1 MVLGVRCILP
11 HPHKMRDTNKWE
23 RWEPVTGE
31 DSKGLSLA
39 KEDNRAHISRQLTP
53 YWLILPS
60 LVLMLI
66 LIFYPLVRGVVM
78 SFMEVDLIHQGA
90 MTFVGL
96 EQYKKLL
103 DDPIFTH
110 SLLNTLKWTLGVV
123 VFQYLFGLGIALL
136 MNEKIP
142 MRGLM
147 RGLILVPWV
156 VPSVVAALVWRWI
169 YAGEYGILN
178 HILRQIGLI
187 QRPLEWLSDPKLAMP
202 AVIAVGIWKW
212 VPFMAVVLLSGLQSV
227 PQEEYESATVDGAN
241 TFQRFWFI
249 TMPHLRNLS
258 MIVTLLSF
266 IWTFNHFDI
275 VYVMT
280 KGGPANTTHLLST
293 YSYLTAFSFFDI
305 GYAAAMS
312 VIMLIALM
320 IFAIFY
326 LRILEA
332 EGQEV

>member
-1 MVLGVRCILP
+1 MTLKV
-11 HPHKMRDTNKWE
+11 DF
-23 RWEPVTGE
+23 
-31 DSKGLSLA
+31 KGLLSN
-39 KEDNRAHISRQLTP
+39 KESSRERVAGQLTP
-53 YWLILPS
+53 YLLILPS
-60 LVLMLI
+60 VVLMLV
-66 LIFYPLVRGVVM
+66 LIFYPLVRGIVM
-78 SFMEVDLIHQGA
+78 SFTEVDLVNQA
-90 MTFVGL
+90 TMTFAGL
-96 EQYKKLL
+96 EQYQKLL
-103 DDPIFTH
+103 DDPIFIH
-110 SLLNTLKWTLGVV
+110 SLLNTLRWTLGVV

-142 MRGLM
+142 MRGFM

-178 HILRQIGLI
+178 HILEQIGLI

-212 VPFMAVVLLSGLQSV
+212 VPFMAVVLLSGMQSV
-227 PQEEYESATVDGAN
+227 PPEEYESAKVDGAN
-241 TFQRFWFI
+241 AFQRFWFI

-280 KGGPANTTHLLST
+280 KGGPANATHLLST

-312 VIMLIALM
+312 VVMLIALM

-326 LRILEA
+326 LRILESQ
-332 EGQEV
+332 GQEI